1 MIVELY
7 AKSDVG
13 RVRRGNEDNFLVLD
27 LSTAANMDRRRW
39 RNPAPENL
47 TRFDLGDKGLVLVVS
62 DGMGGALA
70 GDVASRMAVDSVR
83 EMLDGRTEDGLRSES
98 RPRRVSE
105 ERHSLRQPRHSSE
118 EPGRLALRGHGR
130 DVYWRRVRGDSLD
143 LVQVGDSRGYVIRK
157 DQIRLATKDQSLVQQ
172 LVDVGQISESE
183 AETHMFRN
191 VILQALGAQSEVTPV
206 TGKIRLRQDDLVLLC
221 SDGLSG
227 KLRAEDIQ
235 RIVLD
240 SNGDLAKACDALIE
254 EANNRGG
261 EDNITVVLARF
272 LVTISKHPP
281 AIEITIELPPLEED
295 KTLDDT
301 YEADTEPQNRAR
313 RQHEWSHSYP
323 ALSLFVVS
331 PFVQAPVGFATDPLH
346 IDRRAF
352 NTLNTN
358 SFACFEWRF
367 ARRRISGPRRSK
379 HFHRAFLQRS
389 LTRRNHRPN
398 LSRQRIH
405 TPA

>member
-27 LSTAANMDRRRW
+27 LTTEQTWTGADGATPPDK
-39 RNPAPENL
+39 L
-47 TRFDLGDKGLVLVVS
+47 TRFTLGDKGLVLVVS

-83 EMLDGRTEDGLRSES
+83 EMLLGTEGEECDPQLDLVECLKNATHYANLAIHQKSQEDS
-98 RPRRVSE
+98 RCA
-105 ERHSLRQPRHSSE
+105 
-118 EPGRLALRGHGR
+118 GMGATFTGAA
-130 DVYWRRVRGDSLD
+130 VRGGNLD

-157 DQIRLATKDQSLVQQ
+157 DHIRLATKDQSLVQQ

-191 VILQALGAQSEVTPV
+191 VILQALGAQSEVAPV
-206 TGKIRLRQDDLVLLC
+206 TGRIHLRQGDVLLLC

-235 RIVLD
+235 QIVVASQD
-240 SNGDLAKACDALIE
+240 DLSKACDALIE

-272 LVTISKHPP
+272 QGDDLEAP
-281 AIEITIELPPLEED
+281 ATDRITIELPPLEED
-295 KTLDDT
+295 KTLDDN
-301 YEADTEPQNRAR
+301 YEADTEP
-313 RQHEWSHSYP
+313 H
-323 ALSLFVVS
+323 
-331 PFVQAPVGFATDPLH
+331 
-346 IDRRAF
+346 
-352 NTLNTN
+352 
-358 SFACFEWRF
+358 
-367 ARRRISGPRRSK
+367 
-379 HFHRAFLQRS
+379 
-389 LTRRNHRPN
+389 
-398 LSRQRIH
+398 
-405 TPA
+405 

>member
-1 MIVELY
+1 MIVELH

-27 LSTAANMDRRRW
+27 LSTAQTWTGGADGGATP
-39 RNPAPENL
+39 PANL

-83 EMLDGRTEDGLRSES
+83 QMLVGEGDASCDPDLDLVECLKSATHYANTAIHLRSQEDS
-98 RPRRVSE
+98 RCA
-105 ERHSLRQPRHSSE
+105 
-118 EPGRLALRGHGR
+118 GMGATFTGAAI
-130 DVYWRRVRGDSLD
+130 RGDSLD

-157 DQIRLATKDQSLVQQ
+157 DHIRLATKDQSLVQQ

-191 VILQALGAQSEVTPV
+191 VILQALGAQSEVQPV
-206 TGKIRLRQDDLVLLC
+206 TGRIHLRQGDLVLLC

-235 RIVLD
+235 QIVIN
-240 SNGDLAKACDALIE
+240 SKGDLAKACDRLIE

-272 LVTISKHPP
+272 HGDDLEEP
-281 AIEITIELPPLEED
+281 ATDRITIELPPLEED

-301 YEADTEPQNRAR
+301 YEADTEP
-313 RQHEWSHSYP
+313 H
-323 ALSLFVVS
+323 
-331 PFVQAPVGFATDPLH
+331 
-346 IDRRAF
+346 
-352 NTLNTN
+352 
-358 SFACFEWRF
+358 
-367 ARRRISGPRRSK
+367 
-379 HFHRAFLQRS
+379 
-389 LTRRNHRPN
+389 
-398 LSRQRIH
+398 
-405 TPA
+405 

>member
-27 LSTAANMDRRRW
+27 LSSEQTWTGSDGAI
-39 RNPAPENL
+39 PPEKL
-47 TRFDLGDKGLVLVVS
+47 TRFNLGNKGLVLVVS

-83 EMLDGRTEDGLRSES
+83 EMLIGAAGEEACDPTIDLVECLKNATVYANLAIHLRSQEDS
-98 RPRRVSE
+98 RCA
-105 ERHSLRQPRHSSE
+105 
-118 EPGRLALRGHGR
+118 GMGATFTGAA
-130 DVYWRRVRGDSLD
+130 VRGDALD

-191 VILQALGAQSEVTPV
+191 VILQALGAQSEIAPV
-206 TGKIRLRQDDLVLLC
+206 TGKIRLRQGDLVLLC

-227 KLRAEDIQ
+227 KLRADDIQ
-235 RIVLD
+235 NIVAG
-240 SNGDLAKACDALIE
+240 SNGDLAKACDGLVD

-272 LVTISKHPP
+272 IGDDLEEPSNDR
-281 AIEITIELPPLEED
+281 ITIELPQLEED

-301 YEADTEPQNRAR
+301 YEADTEP
-313 RQHEWSHSYP
+313 
-323 ALSLFVVS
+323 
-331 PFVQAPVGFATDPLH
+331 
-346 IDRRAF
+346 
-352 NTLNTN
+352 
-358 SFACFEWRF
+358 
-367 ARRRISGPRRSK
+367 RI
-379 HFHRAFLQRS
+379 
-389 LTRRNHRPN
+389 
-398 LSRQRIH
+398 
-405 TPA
+405 

>member
-27 LSTAANMDRRRW
+27 LTTEQTWSGSDGAT
-39 RNPAPENL
+39 PPEKL
-47 TRFDLGDKGLVLVVS
+47 TRFTLGDKGLVLVVS

-83 EMLDGRTEDGLRSES
+83 EMLLGAEGEECDPELDLVECLKNATHYANLAIHQKSQEDS
-98 RPRRVSE
+98 RCA
-105 ERHSLRQPRHSSE
+105 
-118 EPGRLALRGHGR
+118 GMGATFTGAAI
-130 DVYWRRVRGDSLD
+130 RGDNLD

-157 DQIRLATKDQSLVQQ
+157 DHIRLATKDQSLVQQ

-191 VILQALGAQSEVTPV
+191 VILQALGAQSEVAPV
-206 TGKIRLRQDDLVLLC
+206 TGRIHLRQGDVLLLC

-235 RIVLD
+235 QIVVNSQD
-240 SNGDLAKACDALIE
+240 DLAKACEALIE

-272 LVTISKHPP
+272 QGDDLEAP
-281 AIEITIELPPLEED
+281 ATDRITIELPPLEED

-301 YEADTEPQNRAR
+301 YEADTEP
-313 RQHEWSHSYP
+313 H
-323 ALSLFVVS
+323 
-331 PFVQAPVGFATDPLH
+331 
-346 IDRRAF
+346 
-352 NTLNTN
+352 
-358 SFACFEWRF
+358 
-367 ARRRISGPRRSK
+367 
-379 HFHRAFLQRS
+379 
-389 LTRRNHRPN
+389 
-398 LSRQRIH
+398 
-405 TPA
+405 